1 MDGKRT
7 GDGEGEAL
15 AEGLAE
21 EEGGAVEGGHCGC
34 VLGWR
39 GVGVGVVIGTVK
51 DCLEVVLVS

>member
-21 EEGGAVEGGHCGC
+21 EEGGTVKSGHCHCGC
-34 VLGWR
+34 G
-39 GVGVGVVIGTVK
+39 IG
-51 DCLEVVLVS
+51 LETGGSG